1 MASVRFSPSSLQLL
15 ASSLD
20 SAVRLWDV
28 ANARVIK
35 TYTSHTNTQ
44 YAGAAVFLF
53 QPGPETRVWV
63 ACGSEDRHVYVWDLQ
78 TKRVVATW
86 LAHRDAVAYI
96 AVRMKYSP
104 RPIPRSPSWPR
115 PASRRTRA
123 PWYGPR

>member
-44 YAGAAVFLF
+44 YAGAALFLF
-53 QPGPETRVWV
+53 QPGPDSRVWV
-63 ACGSEDRHVYVWDLQ
+63 ACGSEDRQVYVWDLQ
-78 TKRVVATW
+78 TKRVVASW
-86 LAHRDAVAYI
+86 SAHRDAVAYI
-96 AVRMKYSP
+96 AVRPSHS
-104 RPIPRSPSWPR
+104 RRRIPHCRSLLR

-123 PWYGPR
+123 SSFGRL